1 MTGLTPSDTTAPV
14 AQEPGASLPPHRPLA
29 RHPAWDQQYPED
41 QLVVIRQRHPGRW
54 VFAILLALLALAFL
68 RLVVINENFAWPT
81 VGHYLFDPSIISGMW
96 VTCWLTVVT
105 MLLGVVLGVVL
116 AVMRFSRNPLISG
129 ASGGFIWFFRG
140 TPVLVQIIFWY
151 NLAILFPEVNLSI
164 PFGPTFFN
172 ASMNDLI
179 TPFTAAILG
188 LGLNEAAYMAEIVR
202 AGIASVDEG
211 QQEAARAL
219 GMRDI
224 KVMSRIVLPQAMPF
238 VIPPTGNETIGMLKM
253 TSLVSVISLS
263 DVLYSAQTI
272 YSRTFETIPLLMVAC
287 AWYLLATSVLSLLQ
301 RRIEKH
307 FNKGH
312 REPG

>member
-1 MTGLTPSDTTAPV
+1 MTGLTPSETTDRGFAKRDVTAP
-14 AQEPGASLPPHRPLA
+14 QPLA
-29 RHPAWDQQYPED
+29 RDTAWDAQYPED
-41 QLVVIRQRHPGRW
+41 QLTVVRQRHPGRW
-54 VFAILLALLALAFL
+54 FFAVLLALLALAFL
-68 RLVVINENFAWPT
+68 RLVITNENFAWPT
-81 VGHYLFDPSIISGMW
+81 VGRYLFSPVILGGMW

-105 MLLGVVLGVVL
+105 MVLGIVLGVVL
-116 AVMRFSRNPLISG
+116 AVMRFSANPLISG
-129 ASGGFIWFFRG
+129 ASGVFIWFFRG

-151 NLAILFPEVNLSI
+151 NLAILFPQVSLSV
-164 PFGPTFFN
+164 PFGPTLLQ
-172 ASMNDLI
+172 ASTNDLI
-179 TPFTAAILG
+179 TPFAAAILG

-202 AGIASVDEG
+202 AGIASVDDG

-219 GMRDI
+219 GMREL
-224 KVMSRIVLPQAMPF
+224 KVMGRIVLPQAMPF

-287 AWYLLATSVLSLLQ
+287 AWYLLATSVLSLIQ
-301 RRIEKH
+301 RRIEKR
-307 FNKGH
+307 FNRGR

>member
-1 MTGLTPSDTTAPV
+1 MTGLTPGDTSAHTTHGV
-14 AQEPGASLPPHRPLA
+14 ARAQPLA
-29 RHPAWDQQYPED
+29 RDRAWDEQFPED
-41 QLVVIRQRHPGRW
+41 QLVVVRQRHPGRW
-54 VFAILLALLALAFL
+54 VFATVLALLAVAML
-68 RLVVINENFAWPT
+68 RLVVSNPNFAWPT
-81 VGHYLFDPSIISGMW
+81 VAHYLFNPTILSGMW

-105 MLLGVVLGVVL
+105 MLLGVLLGVAL
-116 AVMRFSRNPLISG
+116 AVMRLSRNPLIAG
-129 ASGGFIWFFRG
+129 ASASFIWFFRG

-151 NLAILFPEVNLSI
+151 NLAILFPEVHLAV
-164 PFGPTFFN
+164 PFGPTLFS

-211 QQEAARAL
+211 QQEASRAL
-219 GMRDI
+219 GMREL
-224 KVMSRIVLPQAMPF
+224 KVMRRIILPQAMPF

-272 YSRTFETIPLLMVAC
+272 YSRTYETIPLLLVAC
-287 AWYLLATSVLSLLQ
+287 FWYLLATSVLSLLQ
-301 RRIEKH
+301 RRIERH
-307 FNKGH
+307 FDKGR